1 MPRSQIQSLEV
12 SYLVHAT
19 EDPEKIGSAVTSIL
33 GAVGEPEVDEMEGHF
48 GNTIVRVSHHLTGE
62 DAARAFTMLASRME
76 PGLKGR
82 LRDELGLHLDEH
94 YALYLRLDKQRMMAG
109 KLELTDADP
118 VRLRV
123 KPRLYTA
130 RAGAPSL
137 FLGLLS

>member
-1 MPRSQIQSLEV
+1 MSKSPIQSLEV

-19 EDPEKIGSAVTSIL
+19 EDAERIGSAVTSIL
-33 GAVGEPEVDEMEGHF
+33 GSVGEPEVDEMEGHF
-48 GNTIVRVSHHLTGE
+48 GNRIVRVSHHLTGE
-62 DAARAFTMLASRME
+62 DAVRTFNTMVSRME
-76 PGLKGR
+76 PSLKRR
-82 LRDELGLHLDEH
+82 LRDELGHHLDEH
-94 YALYLRLDKQRMMAG
+94 CALFLRLDKQRMMAG

-137 FLGLLS
+137 FVRLLS